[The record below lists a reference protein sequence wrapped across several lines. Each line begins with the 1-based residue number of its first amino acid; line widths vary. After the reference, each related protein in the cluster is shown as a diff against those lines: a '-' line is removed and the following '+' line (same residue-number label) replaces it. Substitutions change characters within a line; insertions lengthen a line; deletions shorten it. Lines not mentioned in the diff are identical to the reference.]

1 MSHTATL
8 GMEVELEHLKMLH
21 NRFAALLTEIE
32 QDQATAVSPAVKVA
46 LGSLKEIA
54 TAGINTARSS
64 EEQIRASSSASQA
77 SH

>member
-1 MSHTATL
+1 MSHTTAL

-21 NRFAALLTEIE
+21 DRFADLLKEIE
-32 QDQATAVSPAVKVA
+32 QDHATAVSPAVKVA

-54 TAGINTARSS
+54 TAGVNTARSS
-64 EEQIRASSSASQA
+64 QEQIRTSSSASQA

>member
-1 MSHTATL
+1 MSHTTAL

-21 NRFAALLTEIE
+21 DRFVALLNEIE
-32 QDQATAVSPAVKVA
+32 KDQSTAISPTVKIA

-54 TAGINTARSS
+54 SAGVNTARSS
-64 EEQIRASSSASQA
+64 QEQIRTSSSASQV

>member
-1 MSHTATL
+1 MSHTTAL
-8 GMEVELEHLKMLH
+8 GMEVELEHLQMLH
-21 NRFAALLTEIE
+21 DHFAALLKEIE

-54 TAGINTARSS
+54 TAGVNTARSS
-64 EEQIRASSSASQA
+64 QEQIRVSSSASQA